1 MQASVLYQKK
11 GQNRLKISKIWRS
24 PQEAA
29 FGYGHPLP
37 VPVLVG
43 CDGLLTVSALKV
55 QNNSTWYEWDGI
67 LGWREAARRGTG
79 QSASHPSSP
88 LPSYHSRPLT
98 IPVSQRPRSRTL
110 HSKTHGLG
118 SELPPSHCQTHPD
131 AEQVFCRD
139 PFCNAAFVRGAGM
152 DARADCH
159 CLKPAVLPLWPL
171 SCAFPLSVAWAA
183 RVEFVPRLI

>member
-11 GQNRLKISKIWRS
+11 GQNRLKIWRS

-139 PFCNAAFVRGAGM
+139 PFCNAAFVRGAGWM
-152 DARADCH
+152 PGRTVIA
-159 CLKPAVLPLWPL
+159 
-171 SCAFPLSVAWAA
+171 
-183 RVEFVPRLI
+183 

>member
-11 GQNRLKISKIWRS
+11 GQNRLKIWRS

-67 LGWREAARRGTG
+67 LVWRDGCLSPRLHEGSQARDGPIG
-79 QSASHPSSP
+79 KSP
-88 LPSYHSRPLT
+88 L
-98 IPVSQRPRSRTL
+98 
-110 HSKTHGLG
+110 
-118 SELPPSHCQTHPD
+118 LPAP
-131 AEQVFCRD
+131 
-139 PFCNAAFVRGAGM
+139 
-152 DARADCH
+152 
-159 CLKPAVLPLWPL
+159 VLPQ
-171 SCAFPLSVAWAA
+171 
-183 RVEFVPRLI
+183 